1 MIKKMSSKSAQM
13 KYIGQNAGFNLL
25 RLFGSKVGN
34 LEAANILQVRE
45 LKVRNTMLEYKVGK
59 RG

>member
-25 RLFGSKVGN
+25 GLFGSKIGD

-59 RG
+59 LG

>member
-1 MIKKMSSKSAQM
+1 M

-59 RG
+59 RS